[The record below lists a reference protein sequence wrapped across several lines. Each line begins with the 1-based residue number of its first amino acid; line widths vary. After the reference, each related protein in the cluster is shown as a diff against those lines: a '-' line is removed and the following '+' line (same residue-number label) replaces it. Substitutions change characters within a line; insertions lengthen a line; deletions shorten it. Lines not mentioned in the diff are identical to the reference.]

1 MNWLSIKGLQKKY
14 ELEDMDV
21 DALNGIDMEIE
32 QGGFIVIVGRS
43 GSGKTTLLRIL
54 AGLEQQTEG
63 RIIFKGS
70 VCDSEHPLPVGMVFQ
85 EPRLLPWLSVENNI
99 LFPFHP
105 EGRAKD
111 LHSKAIS
118 LLKMLGLEG
127 YENAMPHQL
136 SGGMAQRVALGRA
149 LSCDPEIVLLDE
161 PLGALD
167 YFTRRA
173 LQRELARIYTEG
185 GKTFLMVTH
194 DVGEALRLAT
204 RVLVLKNGKIDS
216 SVPVPM
222 GYPRARR
229 SAEFQCLIDKILNA
243 IDDSGW

>member
-1 MNWLSIKGLQKKY
+1 MSWLVIKNLKKKY
-14 ELEDMDV
+14 DINGMQV
-21 DALNGIDMEIE
+21 DALDGVNLEIDEGE
-32 QGGFIVIVGRS
+32 FIVIVGKS

-54 AGLEQQTEG
+54 AGLEEQTGGE
-63 RIIFKGS
+63 IIFKGNL
-70 VCDSEHPLPVGMVFQ
+70 CDTKNSLPVGMVFQ
-85 EPRLLPWLSVENNI
+85 EPRLMPWLSVERNI
-99 LFPFHP
+99 LFPFLPKGDIAALRH
-105 EGRAKD
+105 KM
-111 LHSKAIS
+111 LS

-127 YENAMPHQL
+127 YENAMPSQL